1 MQPLVIDNE
10 FFDIFPEANIFAL
23 VVKGID
29 NHASVEREEHNQQLL
44 DEAMKMSKV
53 FLTEEDFKDNQLI
66 QEWRQAFTSFKKKK
80 GARSSIEALLKRV
93 NQGKQLTP
101 INPLVD
107 IYNSVSLEYGVPC
120 GGEDLQAVQVP
131 MHLGLAKGGEYFIPV
146 GADESE
152 PALPEELIYY
162 DSEGAICRSLNW
174 RDAQRTMLTEDTQD
188 AILII
193 EGITEQQKERGAKA
207 ILELQ
212 NRIES
217 ELGVKGETF
226 TITANQ

>member
-1 MQPLVIDNE
+1 MQPLMIDNE
-10 FFDIFPEANIFAL
+10 FFSIFPKANIFAL

-29 NHASVEREEHNQQLL
+29 NHTSNEREARDQQLL
-44 DEAMKMSKV
+44 NEAMQMSRA
-53 FLTEEDFKDNQLI
+53 FLTEDDFKDNPVI

-93 NQGKQLTP
+93 SQGKQLTP

-120 GGEDLQAVQVP
+120 GGEDLHAVQVP
-131 MHLGLAKGGEYFIPV
+131 MHLGLAKGGEDFIPV

-162 DSEGAICRSLNW
+162 DAEGAICRSLNW
-174 RDAQRTMLTEDTQD
+174 RDAQRTMLTENTKD

-193 EGITEQQKERGAKA
+193 EGITDTQKERGAKA
-207 ILELQ
+207 IQVLQ
-212 NRIES
+212 NRIET

-226 TITANQ
+226 TITAQD